1 MSAVSTKTICGRC
14 FSGYIENGVC
24 TSCHAKCEE
33 NRNASAL
40 PRGAR
45 LYGGRYVVGDV
56 LGSGGFGITYA
67 ARDVQLS
74 ERVAIKEL
82 FPDRG
87 FSRTQDKLTVRPDP
101 DQEEYFKHISRRF
114 TEEASMLAKLVGQP
128 NIVSVYNT
136 FSENNTV
143 YYVMEFL
150 EGSDLQHVVVKNGRL
165 SYNKIMPIIMPI
177 LDALEIVHSKNM
189 VHRDIKPANIFITQ
203 DGSPRLIDFGS
214 ARTYNRDRSYS
225 RYATEGFAPYE
236 QYITDGELGPW
247 TDIYSL
253 CVTVYYCMTGK
264 KPPSA
269 CDRKLGAVPVPLNK
283 LCPGL
288 PDSFVAAIH
297 KGMAMDID
305 GRYKNA
311 SDLKKALLKKSRG
324 TEPDPKS
331 AWKIMFTKG
340 QMKGKSV
347 SLPENC
353 TVILGRG
360 PKCNVKFPGTCS
372 TVSTVHMTVSITRD
386 GKIHI
391 RDESSRNGSAL
402 ECMKLNSGAWYTI
415 QPGQRVILARTEE
428 FTVVRG

>member
-24 TSCHAKCEE
+24 TSCHAKGEE

-165 SYNKIMPIIMPI
+165 SYRR
-177 LDALEIVHSKNM
+177 A
-189 VHRDIKPANIFITQ
+189 RD
-203 DGSPRLIDFGS
+203 S
-214 ARTYNRDRSYS
+214 A
-225 RYATEGFAPYE
+225 
-236 QYITDGELGPW
+236 QQKHGP
-247 TDIYSL
+247 
-253 CVTVYYCMTGK
+253 
-264 KPPSA
+264 P
-269 CDRKLGAVPVPLNK
+269 
-283 LCPGL
+283 
-288 PDSFVAAIH
+288 
-297 KGMAMDID
+297 
-305 GRYKNA
+305 RYKA
-311 SDLKKALLKKSRG
+311 RKYFYYPRRQPEAYRLRL
-324 TEPDPKS
+324 
-331 AWKIMFTKG
+331 
-340 QMKGKSV
+340 GKN
-347 SLPENC
+347 L
-353 TVILGRG
+353 
-360 PKCNVKFPGTCS
+360 
-372 TVSTVHMTVSITRD
+372 
-386 GKIHI
+386 
-391 RDESSRNGSAL
+391 
-402 ECMKLNSGAWYTI
+402 
-415 QPGQRVILARTEE
+415 QPGQKLLKIRD
-428 FTVVRG
+428 RGVCPV